1 VSLPV
6 KSARRP
12 ILCYVTDS
20 RALTEDPANRRDA
33 LLERI
38 AAASAAGI
46 EWIQIR
52 EKDLSGREISAL
64 TAAAIAKTKNSTQL
78 GTSSAKIIVNDRVD
92 VAIANHAQ
100 GLHLGGNSMPA
111 KNICDWLKGN
121 ADRHEVTV
129 RQNFEV
135 GVSCHSLKEA
145 LVAEKSGATYIFFGP
160 IFATPSKQ
168 TFGPPQGLS
177 RLAEVCNAVK
187 IPVLA
192 IGGITTENAQ
202 TCLNAGAA
210 GLAAIRL
217 FQELSNLNQA
227 VTKVRPGN
235 LP

>member
-1 VSLPV
+1 VSLPA

-20 RALTEDPANRRDA
+20 RALTEDLANRRDA

-38 AAASAAGI
+38 AAASPAGI
-46 EWIQIR
+46 DWIQIR

-64 TAAAIAKTKNSTQL
+64 TAAAIAKTKNSTQQ
-78 GTSSAKIIVNDRVD
+78 GASSAKIIVNDRVD
-92 VAIANHAQ
+92 VAITNHAQ
-100 GLHLGGNSMPA
+100 GVHLGGNSMPA
-111 KNICDWLKGN
+111 KNICDWLKRN
-121 ADRHEVTV
+121 ADRHAATV
-129 RQNFEV
+129 QQNFEV

-145 LVAEKSGATYIFFGP
+145 LAAEKSGATYIFFGP

-187 IPVLA
+187 IPALA
-192 IGGITTENAQ
+192 IGGITTQNAQ
-202 TCLNAGAA
+202 SCLNAGAA

-217 FQELSNLNQA
+217 FQNSQD
-227 VTKVRPGN
+227 
-235 LP
+235 LPSLVAGLRWQQSA